1 MKKLSALPVLA
12 LLFLFTMP
20 LASGQNLPASMAFPD
35 CATSGNL
42 QFLDVSFPVL
52 DEFPA
57 HQTLTENQPADT
69 ADQPAIV
76 HSSATVLSALG
87 LVCIARRK
95 R

>member
-12 LLFLFTMP
+12 LLTLATMP

-35 CATSGNL
+35 CATNGNL
-42 QFLDVSFPVL
+42 QFLDVSFPAL

-57 HQTLTENQPADT
+57 HQTLTENHPADT
-69 ADQPAIV
+69 ADQPVIA
-76 HSSATVLSALG
+76 HSSAAVLSALG
-87 LVCIARRK
+87 LLCIARRM